1 MCSVKALPASPN
13 VSSDDGWL
21 GLRSQVGEENSE
33 TEMLRMVRVDAEV
46 GEQQLFP
53 ARMLATA
60 VRFNR
65 DKYGVNIL

>member
-1 MCSVKALPASPN
+1 VKALPASPN
-13 VSSDDGWL
+13 VSTDN
-21 GLRSQVGEENSE
+21 GLARPSATGGEENSE

-53 ARMLATA
+53 ARVLATA